1 MNIPDHAIKG
11 KESYLF
17 EVFSSVFQYSIPDYQ
32 RPYSWEEEHVKQL
45 FDDLYEFYQRKT
57 DESYFLG
64 SIVVIEKYR
73 QQQADVVDGQQR
85 LTSLTIL
92 IAALTHFLSGEDK
105 TDGKGYLQQPARKSQ
120 NLAAQPRLVLRQRD
134 KDFFKRYIQDLRF
147 NELNSLAIDHDCK
160 NDAQKNI
167 VRNARVLL
175 DCIQD
180 KFHDDNAAVFDFL
193 KFLVQKCCLVVVST
207 PDQKSAFRIFSVMNN
222 RGLDLLPSDILKADL
237 IGAIHVEQDEYAQKW
252 EDLEQE
258 LGRNRFNE
266 LFAHIRMIK
275 LKNKA
280 QRSILEELQEFVVP
294 RIASIP
300 DFIDDELS
308 SYVLAFLALKN
319 GNYRADNKK
328 IEINKYIYWLNQVS
342 FSEWLPAAILFLHQK
357 PDARQSVEFFR
368 HLEILTSYLHL
379 SAKYVGKRIERYGSI
394 LKDLQDNPRQ
404 CSPNLFLSD
413 VEKQSFRELLDGNIY
428 NGLTAV
434 RRNYLILRL
443 DAMISDGA
451 ANYKNA
457 SGLLTIEHVLP
468 QTIDDNSQWRQWWKK
483 DEDGGDTL
491 HQTWLHRLANLIPL
505 NKGRNSAASNW
516 DFDKKKEKYFSGNK
530 NVSSYALASKV
541 LEKNEWTPEVVEARQ
556 KELLDCLYGNWLLK
570 TTD

>member
-1 MNIPDHAIKG
+1 MMPK
-11 KESYLF
+11 
-17 EVFSSVFQYSIPDYQ
+17 
-32 RPYSWEEEHVKQL
+32 
-45 FDDLYEFYQRKT
+45 
-57 DESYFLG
+57 
-64 SIVVIEKYR
+64 
-73 QQQADVVDGQQR
+73 
-85 LTSLTIL
+85 
-92 IAALTHFLSGEDK
+92 
-105 TDGKGYLQQPARKSQ
+105 
-120 NLAAQPRLVLRQRD
+120 
-134 KDFFKRYIQDLRF
+134 
-147 NELNSLAIDHDCK
+147 
-160 NDAQKNI
+160 KNI

-175 DCIQD
+175 DCIQNE
-180 KFHDDNAAVFDFL
+180 FSGNNADVFEFL
-193 KFLVQKCCLVVVST
+193 TFLVQKCCLVVVST
-207 PDQKSAFRIFSVMNN
+207 PSQKSAFRIFSVMNN
-222 RGLDLLPSDILKADL
+222 RGLDLLPSDILKADI
-237 IGAIHVEQDEYAQKW
+237 IGKIDDRKDEYAQKW

-280 QRSILEELQEFVVP
+280 RRSVLEELQEFVVP
-294 RIASIP
+294 RIASIRN
-300 DFIDDELS
+300 FIDDELF
-308 SYVLAFLALKN
+308 SYASALRVLKN
-319 GNYRADNKK
+319 GNYRADNNQF
-328 IEINKYIYWLNQVS
+328 EINQYIYWLNQVS

-357 PDARQSVEFFR
+357 PDAHQSVEFFR

-379 SAKYVGKRIERYGSI
+379 SAKYTGKRIERYGSI
-394 LKDLQDNPRQ
+394 LKDLQKNPKQ
-404 CSPNLFLSD
+404 CSPSLFLD
-413 VEKQSFRELLDGNIY
+413 DEEKQSFRELLDGNIY

-468 QTIDDNSQWRQWWKK
+468 QTIGDNGQWRQWWKK

-505 NKGRNSAASNW
+505 NKRRNSAASNL
-516 DFDKKKEKYFSGNK
+516 DFAEKKEKYFSGNK

-541 LEKNEWTPEVVEARQ
+541 LQENEWTPEVVEARQ
-556 KELLDCLYGNWLLK
+556 KELLDCLYRNWLLK

>member
-1 MNIPDHAIKG
+1 M
-11 KESYLF
+11 
-17 EVFSSVFQYSIPDYQ
+17 
-32 RPYSWEEEHVKQL
+32 
-45 FDDLYEFYQRKT
+45 
-57 DESYFLG
+57 
-64 SIVVIEKYR
+64 
-73 QQQADVVDGQQR
+73 VDGQQR
-85 LTSLTIL
+85 LTSLTML

-105 TDGKGYLQQPARKSQ
+105 ADGKGYLQQPARKSQ

-134 KDFFKRYIQDLRF
+134 KGFFKRYIQDLEF
-147 NELNSLAIDHDCK
+147 DKLNSLAIDHDCE

-167 VRNARVLL
+167 VRNARFLL
-175 DCIQD
+175 DCIQN

-237 IGAIHVEQDEYAQKW
+237 IGAIHVDQDDYTRIW
-252 EDLEQE
+252 EDLEQR

-294 RIASIP
+294 KIASIP
-300 DFIDDELS
+300 EFIDDELS
-308 SYVLAFLALKN
+308 SYASAFLALKD
-319 GNYRADNKK
+319 GNYRADDKQS
-328 IEINKYIYWLNQVS
+328 EINKYIYWLNQVS

-357 PDARQSVEFFR
+357 PDARQSVEFFK

-379 SAKYVGKRIERYGSI
+379 SAKYAGKRIERYGSI

-451 ANYKNA
+451 ANYENA

-530 NVSSYALASKV
+530 NVSSYVLASKV
-541 LEKNEWTPEVVEARQ
+541 LEKNEWMPEVVEARQ
-556 KELLDCLYGNWLLK
+556 KELLDCLYGKWLLK

>member
-1 MNIPDHAIKG
+1 M
-11 KESYLF
+11 
-17 EVFSSVFQYSIPDYQ
+17 
-32 RPYSWEEEHVKQL
+32 
-45 FDDLYEFYQRKT
+45 
-57 DESYFLG
+57 
-64 SIVVIEKYR
+64 
-73 QQQADVVDGQQR
+73 VDGQQR

-105 TDGKGYLQQPARKSQ
+105 ADGKGYLQQPAKKSQ

-134 KDFFKRYIQDLRF
+134 KGFFKRYIQDLRF
-147 NELNSLAIDHDCK
+147 NELNSLAIDYHCK

-175 DCIQD
+175 DCIRN
-180 KFHDDNAAVFDFL
+180 KFRGKNAAVFRFL
-193 KFLVQKCCLVVVST
+193 KFLVQKCYLVVVST
-207 PDQKSAFRIFSVMNN
+207 PSQKSAFRIFSVMNN
-222 RGLDLLPSDILKADL
+222 RGLDLLPSDILKADI
-237 IGAIHVEQDEYAQKW
+237 IGKIHDRKDEYAQKW

-258 LGRNRFNE
+258 LGRDRFNE
-266 LFAHIRMIK
+266 LFAHIRMIN

-280 QRSILEELQEFVVP
+280 RRSVLEELQEFVVP
-294 RIASIP
+294 KIASIP

-308 SYVLAFLALKN
+308 SYASAFRALKN
-319 GNYRADNKK
+319 GNYRADNNQF
-328 IEINKYIYWLNQVS
+328 EINQYIYWLNQVS
-342 FSEWLPAAILFLHQK
+342 FSEWLSAAILFLHQK
-357 PDARQSVEFFR
+357 PDAHQSVEFFK

-379 SAKYVGKRIERYGSI
+379 SAKYTGKRIERYGSI
-394 LKDLQDNPRQ
+394 LKDLQKNPKQ
-404 CSPNLFLSD
+404 CSPSLFLD
-413 VEKQSFRELLDGNIY
+413 DEEKQSFRELLDGNIY

-483 DEDGGDTL
+483 DEDGGDTP

-505 NKGRNSAASNW
+505 NKRRNSAASNLG
-516 DFDKKKEKYFSGNK
+516 FAEKKEKYFSGNK

-541 LEKNEWTPEVVEARQ
+541 LEKDEWTPEVVKARQ
-556 KELLDCLYGNWLLK
+556 KELLDCLYRNWLLK